1 MWVGVSESEYVFRK
15 VKDFNGGQVPA
26 LSMGPVP
33 TLSKSDLWDWSQPKG
48 KVTYGTDPKKS
59 FGTGPNLKRK
69 KHLGSIPDQRK

>member
-1 MWVGVSESEYVFRK
+1 MSRGSKRSR
-15 VKDFNGGQVPA
+15 
-26 LSMGPVP
+26 
-33 TLSKSDLWDWSQPKG
+33 TLMEDRSHRTKSDLWDWSKPKG